1 MAAARSASTE
11 TRAAVILRAR
21 RFVVAPRPRWA
32 LIIVLS
38 SLVST
43 CAQAPT
49 SVPTVHRFAGGPD
62 EMYANAYI
70 IEGESGV
77 VVVDALLTRT
87 ASRELRDRVD
97 AIGKP
102 LQAVVVTHGHPDHY
116 GGITQL
122 VDGLDDVTVAAVR
135 GVDRVIR
142 RDDALKGRRLAAFG
156 IDWAETRTFANVVVE
171 DGQRL
176 SFGEITLTP
185 VDIGEGESHH
195 DSAWILSTA
204 DGDHAFVGDLVMEGV
219 HAYTA
224 DGHTGAWL
232 GALRGLE
239 HRLRSVVRIYPGHGE
254 PAGPEL
260 LGIQA
265 TYLEA
270 FREEVRDLAAGRPR
284 LTEQQA
290 AELQRR
296 MVEVSGHDRVARW
309 ILEGADPVAGELS
322 AAAER

>member
-1 MAAARSASTE
+1 MKVGVLAKMRD
-11 TRAAVILRAR
+11 AVILRAR
-21 RFVVAPRPRWA
+21 RLMVALRPHWA
-32 LIIVLS
+32 LTIALS
-38 SLVST
+38 PLVSA
-43 CAQAPT
+43 CAIAPT
-49 SVPTVHRFAGGPD
+49 NPPTVHRFAGGPD

-70 IEGESGV
+70 IEGESGT

-87 ASRELRDRVD
+87 ASRELRKRVD
-97 AIGKP
+97 AFDKP
-102 LQAVVVTHGHPDHY
+102 LQAVVATHGHPDHY

-122 VDGLDDVTVAAVR
+122 VDGLDDVTVVAIR

-156 IDWAETRTFANVVVE
+156 IDWAETRTFANVVV
-171 DGQRL
+171 DGGQRL
-176 SFGEITLTP
+176 SFGDITLVP
-185 VDIGEGESHH
+185 IDIGEGESHH
-195 DSAWILSTA
+195 DSVWILSTA

-232 GALRGLE
+232 RALRDLE
-239 HRLRSVVRIYPGHGE
+239 HRLESADRIYPGHGA
-254 PAGPEL
+254 PGGPEL
-260 LGIQA
+260 LGMQA
-265 TYLEA
+265 SYLEA

-284 LTEQQA
+284 LTERQA

-309 ILEGADPVAGELS
+309 ILEGADSVAGEL
-322 AAAER
+322 AAATDR